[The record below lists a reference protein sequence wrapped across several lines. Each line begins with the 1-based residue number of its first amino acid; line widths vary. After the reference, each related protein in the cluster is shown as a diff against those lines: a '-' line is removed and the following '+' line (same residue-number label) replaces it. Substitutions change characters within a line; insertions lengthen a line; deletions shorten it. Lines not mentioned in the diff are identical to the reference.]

1 MTTRQKLKLDPTI
14 VHLSAAVMD
23 LKNRQ
28 VAAKKTAKAA
38 AKKVKAKPA
47 PEPEPVLLTKAQKT
61 LAKVHQLAAEAA
73 ERIQAKAAAEKKA
86 ATKAKKQIAAV
97 KVAQL
102 PLWPEAVRA
111 VPNAVLRG
119 ALFSVSKE
127 RETFT
132 KRTLIASVEGIEIR
146 FQGTRPNQTDLD
158 VWEMLLHLARL
169 QPLSSE
175 VQFTAHAMLKALGR
189 GTGKSQHEQLKQEM
203 MNLAAGATE
212 ITWTKERKSFV
223 GTLIS
228 SYFRDEDT
236 GLYVVKFNRD
246 FGKLYASGHA
256 AIDWE
261 QRRSLGQNNLAKWL
275 HGFYSSHE
283 ERVYPYK
290 VETLQRLCASTSPR
304 REFRRLLKTA
314 FLKLVELGT
323 VTSWDIDAKTDLVSV
338 TKPKQNR
345 LN

>member
-1 MTTRQKLKLDPTI
+1 MATKASDTMAKVHKL
-14 VHLSAAVMD
+14 AA
-23 LKNRQ
+23 
-28 VAAKKTAKAA
+28 AAAERLAAKAA
-38 AKKVKAKPA
+38 ADK
-47 PEPEPVLLTKAQKT
+47 
-61 LAKVHQLAAEAA
+61 
-73 ERIQAKAAAEKKA
+73 KAAA
-86 ATKAKKQIAAV
+86 KAKRDAKRVQAAKQ
-97 KVAQL
+97 AQL

-127 RETFT
+127 RETFA

-146 FQGTRPNQTDLD
+146 YLGTRPNQTDLD

-189 GTGKSQHEQLKQEM
+189 GTSGKHHEELKEQM
-203 MNLAAGATE
+203 ARLAGGLTE
-212 ITWTKERKSFV
+212 ITWTKERKTFM

-228 SYFRDEDT
+228 GAFRDEDT

-256 AIDWE
+256 AIDWG
-261 QRRSLGQNNLAKWL
+261 QRQSLGQNNLAKWL

-283 ERVYPYK
+283 LQVYPYK
-290 VETLQRLCASTSPR
+290 VETLQRLCGSTSPR

-323 VTSWDIDAKTDLVSV
+323 LSSWEIDSQTDLVSV

-345 LN
+345 LK